1 MTIGTRQSSKGYPTI
16 ATVALMKTQS
26 YQTDIQVRTI
36 SKLVWTTTPPTGGG
50 LYNIVSAADHT
61 TITGD
66 GTPDE
71 VRDYALVNGNVAM
84 WDDESQEIGVDIQA
98 WDTQLDDIAALS
110 VTDGNIIV
118 GDGTNWIAESGAT
131 ARTSLG
137 LGTGDN
143 VTFTNVI
150 GTGTLGVTGISTL
163 GVINASGLASLNAG
177 IDVDGVFT
185 VADTTG
191 NIITTGTLGVTGIAT
206 FGDDIVSDTD
216 STDDLGTTGV
226 RWANL
231 WVDDIT
237 ATTSAVINTT
247 TISTGSIIDSSGA
260 ISFGDENLSTTGT
273 LGAGAST
280 FTGNVI
286 LTSATGVLGYATGA
300 GGAVT
305 QGTSRTTGVTV
316 NTPAGAI
323 SMFSAAG
330 SATAATF
337 TVTNSSVAATDTIML
352 SVKSAT
358 NLYNVIVTAV
368 TAGTFDITF
377 YTTGGTATDAPV
389 INYSIISA
397 VVA

>member
-1 MTIGTRQSSKGYPTI
+1 MTIGTKQSSKGFPTVD
-16 ATVALMKTQS
+16 TVAILKTQS
-26 YQTDIQVRTI
+26 YQTGIQVRTI
-36 SKLVWTTTPPTGGG
+36 SNLMWSTTAPTGGG
-50 LYNIVSAADHT
+50 IYNIVSAADHT

-84 WDDESQEIGVDIQA
+84 WDDESQEIGVDVQA
-98 WDTQLDDIAALS
+98 WDTQLDDIAALTI
-110 VTDGNIIV
+110 TDGNIIV

-177 IDVDGVFT
+177 INVDGVFT

-237 ATTSAVINTT
+237 ATTSAVIATT

-260 ISFGDENLSTTGT
+260 ISFGNENLSTTGT
-273 LGAGAST
+273 LGAGTST
-280 FTGNVI
+280 FTGHVI
-286 LTSATGVLGYATGA
+286 RS
-300 GGAVT
+300 
-305 QGTSRTTGVTV
+305 
-316 NTPAGAI
+316 
-323 SMFSAAG
+323 
-330 SATAATF
+330 
-337 TVTNSSVAATDTIML
+337 
-352 SVKSAT
+352 
-358 NLYNVIVTAV
+358 V
-368 TAGTFDITF
+368 TAGITADVGSAQGGSPITTDINQISICANAGDSITLP
-377 YTTGGTATDAPV
+377 TAVAGLTITIINDGANATDVFPASGDDLGAGADTAASLAAGANITYV
-389 INYSIISA
+389 SYDATNWEA
-397 VVA
+397 VT